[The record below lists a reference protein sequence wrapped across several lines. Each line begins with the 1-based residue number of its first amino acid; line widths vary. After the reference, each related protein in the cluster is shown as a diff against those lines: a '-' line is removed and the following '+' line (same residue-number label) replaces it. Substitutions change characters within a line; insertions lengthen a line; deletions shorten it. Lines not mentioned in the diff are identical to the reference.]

1 MNVKKICGRFRDN
14 LDAAERMCA
23 EAVRLVCCFA
33 LDDARGDD
41 ETKKG
46 LLGEIGKRGGRY
58 ADVYQSIMNE
68 YGKGCDTVA
77 AL

>member
-1 MNVKKICGRFRDN
+1 MDVKTICGRFRDS

-23 EAVRLVCCFA
+23 DAVRLVCCFA
-33 LDDARGDD
+33 LDDARGDE

-46 LLGEIGKRGGRY
+46 LLGEIMKRGGEY
-58 ADVYQSIMNE
+58 ADVYQSIMKE
-68 YGKGCDTVA
+68 YGKGRDTVA

>member
-1 MNVKKICGRFRDN
+1 MDVKTICGRFGDS

-23 EAVRLVCCFA
+23 EAVRLVCCCA

-41 ETKKG
+41 EMKSG
-46 LLGEIGKRGGRY
+46 LLGEIRKRSGEY
-58 ADVYQSIMNE
+58 ADVYESIIME
-68 YGKGCDTVA
+68 YGKGVDAVA